1 VCFKII
7 VISNPHP
14 RQYPQTF
21 KFKFQSRP
29 LILGR
34 CEFVGLAENIYNRLS
49 ALARQR
55 AKVILL
61 GAAIALPTTAILFFS
76 SFFRAHFL
84 EFKSKQIL
92 MMPPIAFPASIG

>member
-1 VCFKII
+1 
-7 VISNPHP
+7 VIANPHP

-29 LILGR
+29 LILDR

-61 GAAIALPTTAILFFS
+61 GVPLPFQRPLFYF
-76 SFFRAHFL
+76 
-84 EFKSKQIL
+84 
-92 MMPPIAFPASIG
+92 FPAFLGLIFWNSSPNKF